1 VTDAALVGRLLDE
14 YHERSVPPADI
25 HLAAGSEHES
35 RATYVLTL
43 PDGSGQVIRA
53 FRADALVP
61 VHGRDSRNL
70 TVADWLIGRAHTL
83 AWLEAA
89 AYPAPRP
96 VRTRTGELVGVAGPW
111 LTWATSYVAGD
122 LLLPTLSQLRSLGVT
137 LGRLHAVAPWPALP
151 SGRSGKAD
159 LASQHPAVAGQAA
172 MARLDAVDGLV
183 PAAWRPL
190 YAACRETA
198 ETVLGASRAW
208 AETVVHGDVWAR
220 NAVQAD
226 GGPVTLI
233 DWETGGLGLAVI
245 DLGSCL
251 LECHLDAAVPDHE
264 SDAWLISPDEDR
276 IREVTAGYASVRRL
290 STAELSLL
298 PAAVKFAAAV
308 VGSVHFELAL
318 LSGVSGPAMDA
329 RLSRLENRMAV
340 ADEVGELALEHLG
353 PLCGGLKELADRLVG
368 SHGIE
373 PWTFRV

>member
-1 VTDAALVGRLLDE
+1 VSDAALVGRLLDE

-25 HLAAGSEHES
+25 HLAAGSEHET
-35 RATYVLTL
+35 RVTYVLTL

-96 VRTRTGELVGVAGPW
+96 GRTRTGELVGVAGPW
-111 LTWATSYVAGD
+111 LTWATSYVIGD

-137 LGRLHAVAPWPALP
+137 LGRLHQVAPWPSLP
-151 SGRSGKAD
+151 SGRSNQAD
-159 LASQHPAVAGQAA
+159 LASQHPAVAAQATL
-172 MARLDAVDGLV
+172 ARLAAVAGLV
-183 PAAWRPL
+183 PAAWQPL
-190 YAACRETA
+190 YAACGQTA
-198 ETVLGASRAW
+198 ETVLGASASW
-208 AETVVHGDVWAR
+208 LETVVHGEVWAR
-220 NAVQAD
+220 NAVQSD

-264 SDAWLISPDEDR
+264 PDAWLISPDEDR
-276 IREVTAGYASVRRL
+276 IRELAAGYAGVRRL
-290 STAELSLL
+290 SAAELSLL
-298 PAAVKFAAAV
+298 PAAVKFGTAV
-308 VGSVHFELAL
+308 GASIHFEIAL

-340 ADEVGELALEHLG
+340 ADEVAELALEHLV
-353 PLCGGLKELADRLVG
+353 PLCGRHAAPLA
-368 SHGIE
+368 S
-373 PWTFRV
+373 

>member
-25 HLAAGSEHES
+25 HVAAGSEHET
-35 RATYVLTL
+35 RVTYLLTL

-53 FRADALVP
+53 FRADVPVP
-61 VHGRDSRNL
+61 VHGRDLRNL

-111 LTWATSYVAGD
+111 LAWATSYVAGD

-151 SGRSGKAD
+151 GRGDGPD
-159 LASQHPAVAGQAA
+159 LASRHPAVAGRAA
-172 MARLDAVDGLV
+172 MARLDAVDRLV
-183 PAAWRPL
+183 PAEWRPL
-190 YAACRETA
+190 YAACRETT
-198 ETVLGASRAW
+198 ETVLGGAGSCP
-208 AETVVHGDVWAR
+208 ETVVHGDVWAR

-251 LECHLDAAVPDHE
+251 LECHLDAAMPD
-264 SDAWLISPDEDR
+264 DRPDFWLISPDEDR
-276 IREVTAGYASVRRL
+276 IGEVTAGYASARRL
-290 STAELSLL
+290 SAAELSLL

-308 VGSVHFELAL
+308 AGSVHFELAL
-318 LSGVSGPAMDA
+318 LSGVSGPAMDV

-340 ADEVGELALEHLG
+340 ADEVAELALEHLL
-353 PLCGGLKELADRLVG
+353 P
-368 SHGIE
+368 
-373 PWTFRV
+373 

>member
-25 HLAAGSEHES
+25 HVAAGSEHET
-35 RATYVLTL
+35 RVTYLLTL

-61 VHGRDSRNL
+61 VHGRDLRNL

-111 LTWATSYVAGD
+111 LTWATSFVVGD
-122 LLLPTLSQLRSLGVT
+122 LLLPTLSQLRGLGVT
-137 LGRLHAVAPWPALP
+137 LARLHQVAPWPALP
-151 SGRSGKAD
+151 SGRGDGAD
-159 LASQHPAVAGQAA
+159 LASRHPAVAGRTA
-172 MARLDAVDGLV
+172 MAKLDAVDGLV
-183 PAAWRPL
+183 PAEWQPL

-198 ETVLGASRAW
+198 QTMLDASGSW

-226 GGPVTLI
+226 SGPVTLI

-245 DLGSCL
+245 DLGNCL
-251 LECHLDAAVPDHE
+251 LECHLDSAVQDDRP
-264 SDAWLISPDEDR
+264 DAWLISPDEDR
-276 IREVTAGYASVRRL
+276 IREVTAGYTSARRL
-290 STAELSLL
+290 SAAELSLL
-298 PAAVKFAAAV
+298 PAATKFPAAV

-318 LSGVSGPAMDA
+318 LSGVGGPAMDA
-329 RLSRLENRMAV
+329 RLARLENRMAV
-340 ADEVGELALEHLG
+340 ADEVAELALAHLV
-353 PLCGGLKELADRLVG
+353 P
-368 SHGIE
+368 
-373 PWTFRV
+373 

>member
-25 HLAAGSEHES
+25 HVAAGSEHET
-35 RATYVLTL
+35 RVTYLLSL

-53 FRADALVP
+53 FRADAPVP
-61 VHGRDSRNL
+61 VHGRDLRNL

-111 LTWATSYVAGD
+111 LAWATSFVPGD
-122 LLLPTLSQLRSLGVT
+122 LLLPTLSQLRSLGET

-151 SGRSGKAD
+151 SGRGDGPD
-159 LASQHPAVAGQAA
+159 LAWRHPAVAGRAA

-183 PAAWRPL
+183 PAEWRPL
-190 YAACRETA
+190 YAACRETT
-198 ETVLGASRAW
+198 EKVLRAAGSW
-208 AETVVHGDVWAR
+208 AETVVHGDVWAH

-233 DWETGGLGLAVI
+233 DWETGGLGVAVI
-245 DLGSCL
+245 DLGTCL
-251 LECHLDAAVPDHE
+251 LECHLDTAVPDDRPD
-264 SDAWLISPDEDR
+264 SWLISPDEDR
-276 IREVTAGYASVRRL
+276 IGEVTAGYSRARRL
-290 STAELSLL
+290 SGAELSLL

-308 VGSVHFELAL
+308 AGSVHFELAL
-318 LSGVSGPAMDA
+318 LSGVSGPVMDA
-329 RLSRLENRMAV
+329 RLARLENRIAV
-340 ADEVGELALEHLG
+340 ADEVAELALEHLL
-353 PLCGGLKELADRLVG
+353 P
-368 SHGIE
+368 
-373 PWTFRV
+373 

>member
-25 HLAAGSEHES
+25 HVAAGSEHET
-35 RATYVLTL
+35 RVTYLLTL

-53 FRADALVP
+53 FRADAAVP
-61 VHGRDSRNL
+61 VHGRDLRNL

-111 LTWATSYVAGD
+111 LAWATSFVPGD
-122 LLLPTLSQLRSLGVT
+122 LLLPTLSQLRSLGET

-151 SGRSGKAD
+151 SGRGDGPD
-159 LASQHPAVAGQAA
+159 LAWRHPAVAGRAA
-172 MARLDAVDGLV
+172 MSRLDAVDGLV
-183 PAAWRPL
+183 PAEWRPL
-190 YAACRETA
+190 YAACRETT
-198 ETVLGASRAW
+198 ETVLRAAGSW
-208 AETVVHGDVWAR
+208 TETVVHGDVWAH

-233 DWETGGLGLAVI
+233 DWETGGLGVAVI
-245 DLGSCL
+245 DLGTCL
-251 LECHLDAAVPDHE
+251 LECHLDTAVPDDRPD
-264 SDAWLISPDEDR
+264 SWLISPDEDR
-276 IREVTAGYASVRRL
+276 IGEVTAGYSRARRL
-290 STAELSLL
+290 SAAELSLL

-308 VGSVHFELAL
+308 AGSVHFELAL

-329 RLSRLENRMAV
+329 RLARLENRIAV
-340 ADEVGELALEHLG
+340 ADEVAELALEHLL
-353 PLCGGLKELADRLVG
+353 P
-368 SHGIE
+368 
-373 PWTFRV
+373 